1 MKGSLLHRDLTDKII
16 GIFYDVYN
24 ELGFGFLESVYEDA
38 MVIALKEAGL
48 RVERQVPTLVWFRNK
63 LLSTF
68 EVDLIVNGLIII
80 ELKAV
85 KQIAEA
91 HIAQLIHYLR
101 ATSIE
106 VGLVMNF
113 GHKPEFKRR
122 AFENSRKRSNND
134 NEPVLKSL
142 FS

>member
-38 MVIALKEAGL
+38 MVIALEEAGL
-48 RVERQVPTLVWFRNK
+48 RVERQVPTPVWFRNK

-68 EVDLIVNGLIII
+68 EVDLIVNGVIII

-101 ATSIE
+101 ATSVE

>member
-1 MKGSLLHRDLTDKII
+1 MEGSLLHRDLTDKII
-16 GIFYDVYN
+16 GVFYDVYN

>member
-106 VGLVMNF
+106 VGLVVNF